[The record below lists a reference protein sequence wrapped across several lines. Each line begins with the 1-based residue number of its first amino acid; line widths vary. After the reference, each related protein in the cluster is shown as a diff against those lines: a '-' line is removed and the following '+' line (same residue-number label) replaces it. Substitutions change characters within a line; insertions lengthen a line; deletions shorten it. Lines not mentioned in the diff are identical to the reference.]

1 MGQFAG
7 MKRLSKL
14 WIAVSIAGIC
24 LLLGNP
30 FLGRRLHAG
39 QRLSPIRGAPFA
51 RTTSP
56 SAYTQTGGKSSP
68 FTTGAPRP
76 TTLKIQITEDG
87 LYQLTYDDLF
97 AAGLDPSL
105 YDPRTLTLQNRGLEI
120 PIEIEGAQDGHFD
133 PTDTI
138 LFYGKRNRDL
148 YTVQNI
154 YWLSIKGGVGKR
166 WIEQDGRPGDEAA
179 TPPYFPTTDH
189 FEEDTVYWQNRP
201 GTHVDRWFWGHRLG
215 PNAYGLDSTRTYH
228 LALGELWEAGKATI
242 RVSLQGYTGLGH
254 HTRLYLNDQEIDD
267 QVWRGQQAFIH
278 QILLPASLL
287 RNGENL
293 LRIETVA
300 TASVVDQILVNWIE
314 VDYQQ
319 RYRVIENKLR
329 FRATAMVPSRF
340 TLTGVTEPD
349 LFVLDITNATAPIRF
364 THLTLR
370 GQDGEFSVHF
380 AADTDPSRRYFVTT
394 RTNAKSPSSLEL
406 DQPST
411 WQSPVNAADYIII
424 TGAPFYTSARRLAA
438 HRQATGMR
446 VATVKVEDLYDEF
459 NDGRF
464 SPVAIRAFL
473 HYAFHHW
480 QRPAPAYVV
489 LLGDAN
495 QDYKDNLQSGTK
507 NYVPSYTME
516 SQLFGE
522 ISSDN
527 WFVARSDEDHRPL
540 MAIGRLS
547 AQSVAEAETMVD
559 KIIRYEQPQTNTAW
573 QKVLLHVADQGT
585 SFEYVAN
592 QLALQVP
599 SDYTVEQIYAGSDA
613 ESRASNAH
621 ANVPN
626 SRASASLA
634 TDATEIVDLINQGSA
649 LVTYVGHGHYASW
662 GRSQNGYL
670 FDVAAVA
677 ALHNS
682 DKLPLIIAGN
692 CLNGFFAG
700 AQEMPALAEVLQRQ
714 RDGGAIAVWAPSGL
728 SYPEDHLLLFRAF
741 YTALFANTSPTIG
754 EAITTAKR
762 ALSEGRPEG
771 RELIDTYILFGDPAL
786 RLAGTLNAKL
796 SSPTTI
802 HAPERLTSHNNRM
815 RKESTP

>member
-7 MKRLSKL
+7 MTCLSKL
-14 WIAVSIAGIC
+14 WIAVAIAGVC
-24 LLLGNP
+24 LLVCNP
-30 FLGRRLHAG
+30 FLGHQLHAS
-39 QRLSPIRGAPFA
+39 QQLPLVRGAPFA
-51 RTTSP
+51 KAP
-56 SAYTQTGGKSSP
+56 VPNAYGQRGGKSSP
-68 FTTGAPRP
+68 FTRGAPRP
-76 TTLKIQITEDG
+76 TTLKIEIAEDG

-97 AAGLDPSL
+97 AAGFDPSL
-105 YDPRTLTLQNRGLEI
+105 YDPQTFTLQSRGLEI
-120 PIEIEGAQDGHFD
+120 PIAIEGAQDGHFD
-133 PTDTI
+133 PNDII
-138 LFYGKRNRDL
+138 LFYGKRNRDP
-148 YTVQNI
+148 YTVQNS
-154 YWLSIKGGVGKR
+154 YWLSIKAGVGKR
-166 WIEQDGRPGDEAA
+166 WIEQDGRPGDEAT
-179 TPPYFPTTDH
+179 TPPYFPTTVH

-201 GTHVDRWFWGHRLG
+201 GTHVDRWFWGRRLG
-215 PNAYGLDSTRTYH
+215 PDANGLDSSRTYH
-228 LALGELWEAGKATI
+228 LALGELWGAGKATI

-254 HTRLYLNDQEIDD
+254 HTRLYLNDQQIDD
-267 QVWRGQQAFIH
+267 QVWRGQQAFLH
-278 QILLPASLL
+278 QSLLPANLL

-319 RYRVIENKLR
+319 RYGLIDNTLR
-329 FRATAMVPSRF
+329 FRATATAPSRF
-340 TLTGVTEPD
+340 ALTGVTDPD
-349 LFVLDITNATAPIRF
+349 LFVLDITNATTPIRF
-364 THLTLR
+364 TNLTLR
-370 GQDGEFSVHF
+370 GQDGAFSVYF

-394 RTNAKSPSSLEL
+394 RAHAKRPSAIEI
-406 DQPST
+406 DQQST
-411 WQSPVNAADYIII
+411 WQSPANGADYIII
-424 TGAPFYTSARRLAA
+424 TSAEFHAAARRLAA

-464 SPVAIRAFL
+464 SPVALRNFL
-473 HYAFHHW
+473 HYAFQHW

-527 WFVARSDEDHRPL
+527 WFVARSEEDHRPR

-559 KIIRYEQPQTNTAW
+559 KIMRYEQPQADTAW

-599 SDYTVEQIYAGSDA
+599 SGYTIEQIYAGSEA
-613 ESRASNAH
+613 ERKASNAL
-621 ANVPN
+621 N
-626 SRASASLA
+626 STASDSLA
-634 TDATEIVDLINQGSA
+634 AEIVDLINQGSA

-677 ALHNS
+677 TLHNG
-682 DKLPLIIAGN
+682 DKLPMIVVGN

-700 AQEMPALAEVLQRQ
+700 ARETPALAEVLQRQ

-728 SYPEDHLLLFRAF
+728 GYPEDHLRLFRAF
-741 YTALFANTSPTIG
+741 YAALFADREATIG
-754 EAITTAKR
+754 EATTAAKL
-762 ALSEGRPEG
+762 ALFGSRPEG

-786 RLAGTLNAKL
+786 RLVGD
-796 SSPTTI
+796 
-802 HAPERLTSHNNRM
+802 
-815 RKESTP
+815 